1 MKNLHL
7 FIPQFFGFDETL
19 NRRKARS
26 GLLTPP
32 PQKKKLDAGQ
42 MVLGQCHPY
51 LTCKMQGFL
60 SVCVRASVCVCVCVC
75 NGGGGGVG
83 LMVQVNLKMY
93 NAMST
98 CKTLDV
104 TCK

>member
-7 FIPQFFGFDETL
+7 LIPQFFGFDETL

-32 PQKKKLDAGQ
+32 PKKKLDAGQ

-60 SVCVRASVCVCVCVC
+60 SVCVRACVRVCVCACVCVM
-75 NGGGGGVG
+75 GEGEGWV
-83 LMVQVNLKMY
+83 
-93 NAMST
+93 
-98 CKTLDV
+98 
-104 TCK
+104 